1 MLDKQH
7 RRRIFEQQLLDLQAR
22 NHINEVQR
30 FVPEEKVRFFAE
42 TFGNQ
47 DFFLLASA
55 EIRHVF
61 VKLNPR
67 EIKLTQASFEDRFID
82 SVFSG
87 KVGQTAAEMG
97 GSCGTYDILS

>member
-1 MLDKQH
+1 M
-7 RRRIFEQQLLDLQAR
+7 
-22 NHINEVQR
+22 
-30 FVPEEKVRFFAE
+30 RFFAE

-47 DFFLLASA
+47 DFFLLAGA
-55 EIRHVF
+55 EIRDVF

-97 GSCGTYDILS
+97 GILRYIRYFELTGFVKNTGIGDWITANQFEKAGLSRAVLAA